1 MLPQMAADPERAGVM
16 IVRIWLE
23 REHEHGLRARLT
35 ESRDLA
41 SSEQT
46 THAAAS
52 VDEIVQLV
60 RTWAERFARD
70 ATVTG
75 T

>member
-1 MLPQMAADPERAGVM
+1 M
-16 IVRIWLE
+16 IVRVWLE
-23 REHEHGLRARLT
+23 RGHEHGLRARLT

-41 SSEQT
+41 SREQT

-52 VDEIVQLV
+52 VEEIVQLV
-60 RTWAERFARD
+60 RAWAERFERD
-70 ATVTG
+70 AAVTE